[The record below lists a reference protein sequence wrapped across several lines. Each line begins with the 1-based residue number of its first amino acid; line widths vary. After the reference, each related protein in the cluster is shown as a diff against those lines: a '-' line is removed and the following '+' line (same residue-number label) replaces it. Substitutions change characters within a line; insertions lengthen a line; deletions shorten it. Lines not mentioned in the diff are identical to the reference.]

1 MMNAIPKCCDIIVK
15 GESKKDNQK
24 NALPQDIKKTTET
37 CKIQLK
43 KEIIERVNKGEE
55 LK

>member
-15 GESKKDNQK
+15 GDGKKDNK
-24 NALPQDIKKTTET
+24 NVSNQDFKKTTET

-43 KEIIERVNKGEE
+43 KDIIESVNKGED